1 MTSVVRPLRAQCWTL
16 AVCLAAA
23 PGLAAAQARLPSIPA
38 SPTSRA
44 LDQIRDSSMRPL
56 PAAPPVEIPRSDRAW
71 VPDRFVTIPGTPGQV
86 HIPAHWERRL
96 PDGDFYVPP
105 LTGVAPDGRTI
116 LVPAGR
122 YPPADQRITP

>member
-1 MTSVVRPLRAQCWTL
+1 MAIVVRPLRVQCWTL

-56 PAAPPVEIPRSDRAW
+56 PAVPPVEIPRSDTTW

-86 HIPAHWERRL
+86 HIPAHSERRL
-96 PDGDFYVPP
+96 PDGDAYVPP
-105 LTGVAPDGRTI
+105 LTGVAPDGQTVI
-116 LVPAGR
+116 VPAGK
-122 YPPADQRITP
+122 YPPADQRQAP